1 MCNCIYQTTKNRD
14 MFVFFVPV
22 IVCPPPVSFSVN
34 QVCFS
39 ASGSLTSRN
48 LLDCLHHSFSFVL
61 LS

>member
-14 MFVFFVPV
+14 MFVFLCLCL
-22 IVCPPPVSFSVN
+22 CPPPVSFSVN
-34 QVCFS
+34 QACFS

-48 LLDCLHHSFSFVL
+48 LLDCLPHLFSFVL